1 MIVAIIGFL
10 AAFTSTI
17 SLIPQIYK
25 TYTTKSSKDLSYIM
39 LINFFITSAL
49 WITYGIMIL
58 SAAVYIANI
67 IMLFFSIVLMVLKY
81 IYD

>member
-1 MIVAIIGFL
+1 MLIAMIGFL
-10 AAFTSTI
+10 AAFTSTV

-39 LINFFITSAL
+39 LINFFITSVL

-67 IMLFFSIVLMVLKY
+67 IMLFFSIALMILKY